1 MRFEEV
7 HPTETTVL
15 ALLKDLGDRTV
26 TFLENSHTSI
36 AEADTQTPTLALLFV
51 TILLAMGE
59 RFMRRRCVK
68 NLLREQR
75 L

>member
-1 MRFEEV
+1 M

-15 ALLKDLGDRTV
+15 ALLADLGDRTMK
-26 TFLENSHTSI
+26 FLESSHKSI

-59 RFMRRRCVK
+59 RFARIRCVK

>member
-1 MRFEEV
+1 M

-26 TFLENSHTSI
+26 TFLEESQQYLK
-36 AEADTQTPTLALLFV
+36 EVDTQAPSIALLFATV
-51 TILLAMGE
+51 LLAMGE

-68 NLLREQR
+68 SLLREQR